1 LYSKRTSSIGLLML
15 PEKNGVILDHADGI
29 AAGPVA
35 IDMAAIG
42 CELGVAAGRE
52 EEGRGGHGPDRQDGG
67 SV

>member
-1 LYSKRTSSIGLLML
+1 ML

-29 AAGPVA
+29 AAGPIA